1 MIRKEAYMFRKNST
15 IILNILF
22 LFGLSLSVVPAQ
34 SNQVIDQLLQQEK
47 ASFASALYM
56 VQTAAGELSEE
67 LSPQTAAEG
76 FDSREWNLPQISADA
91 PITLGQYSQLLMHA
105 FEIPGGLMYTVF
117 PGPRYAARE
126 THYRGFIRGSALPG
140 RSLSGSEV
148 LFILREVLEWKEESA

>member
-1 MIRKEAYMFRKNST
+1 MFRKNST

-56 VQTAAGELSEE
+56 VQTAAGELVEE
-67 LSPQTAAEG
+67 LTPQTAAEG
-76 FDSREWNLPQISADA
+76 FDSQEWNLPQISADT

-105 FEIPGGLMYTVF
+105 FEIPGGLMYKLF

>member
-1 MIRKEAYMFRKNST
+1 MFRKNST

-56 VQTAAGELSEE
+56 VQTAAGELEEE
-67 LSPQTAAEG
+67 LAPQTAAEG
-76 FDSREWNLPQISADA
+76 FDSREWNLPQISADT

-105 FEIPGGLMYTVF
+105 FEIPGGVMYKLF

-126 THYRGFIRGSALPG
+126 THYRGFVRGSALPG

>member
-1 MIRKEAYMFRKNST
+1 MLRKNST
-15 IILNILF
+15 IILSILF
-22 LFGLSLSVVPAQ
+22 LLGISLSLVPAQ
-34 SNQVIDQLLQQEK
+34 SNQVIDQLLAQEE

-56 VQTAAGELSEE
+56 VQTAAGELPEE
-67 LSPQTAAEG
+67 ISPQTAAEG
-76 FDSREWNLPQISADA
+76 FDSKRWNLPQISTDA

-105 FEIPGGLMYTVF
+105 FEIPGGVMYKLF

-148 LFILREVLEWKEESA
+148 LYILREVLEWKEESA

>member
-1 MIRKEAYMFRKNST
+1 MYKKYST
-15 IILNILF
+15 IILSILF
-22 LFGLSLSVVPAQ
+22 IFGLSLSVVPAQ
-34 SNQVIDQLLQQEK
+34 SNRVIDQLLEQEK

-56 VQTAAGELSEE
+56 VQTAAGELEEE

-76 FDSREWNLPQISADA
+76 FDFRGWNLPPISANT

-105 FEIPGGLMYTVF
+105 FEIPGGLMYKIF

-126 THYRGFIRGSALPG
+126 THYRDFVRGSALPG